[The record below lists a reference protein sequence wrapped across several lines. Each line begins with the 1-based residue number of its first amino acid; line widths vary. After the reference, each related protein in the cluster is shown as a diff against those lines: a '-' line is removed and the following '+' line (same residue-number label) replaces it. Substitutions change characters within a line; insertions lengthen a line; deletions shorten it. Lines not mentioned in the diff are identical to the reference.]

1 MWGRKRDREQHRY
14 YLLPG
19 MGRSNRQ
26 FHRRVLHWALLTGIL
41 VSLLIGLA
49 LYYLNQLHH

>member
-1 MWGRKRDREQHRY
+1 
-14 YLLPG
+14 